1 MSSLKAIEIALSWNS
16 LPVWLRPPVPFHTSR
31 GSRLEKPPNVTRAR
45 LSRATSEIAL
55 WTPPTSWL
63 ARTTARSFTPSGWL
77 RMTLVV
83 V

>member
-1 MSSLKAIEIALSWNS
+1 
-16 LPVWLRPPVPFHTSR
+16 
-31 GSRLEKPPNVTRAR
+31 LEKPPNVTRAR

-55 WTPPTSWL
+55 WMPPTSWL

-77 RMTLVV
+77 RMMLVV